1 MPNRF
6 HQWIAVHSAWLLAIT
21 ATFTLLALI
30 QLIDFQNGS
39 LRLSIDPSLD
49 AVSTQSQAD
58 RDYED
63 LIRLRFG
70 NREPIMVGLQT
81 NDIYTLESLTQLDRL
96 SRALAALDGVE
107 SVSSLTSTTIPRLE
121 NGNLYYSRVTPE
133 SLLNPELPEQ
143 LRKSTENNPLITGQL
158 VSRDGKSSVILV
170 HPQPMSE
177 LQILQS
183 RLAERILH
191 TADKEKINGG
201 NVLVTGSPVI
211 RSEISDSVAR
221 QLSSVVPAII
231 LVITAL
237 LALAFRTIRGVLLP
251 LATITIALIWIL
263 ATLSFLGRPINLI
276 TALVPPFI
284 ITMGLAYCA
293 HVLTEYEHLI
303 RTNTHINPIDRIID
317 LLREVSVPAMVTGL
331 TTIAGLLALLLNEQQ
346 SMIEFAW
353 ASALG
358 TAYLMILIQTFVPA
372 VLRFIKPTSKENALP
387 ASTLFE
393 ETGNRLSR
401 YDQKRRPFILWIAT
415 GSFILSLIL
424 ASNIEIGDV
433 FVGLFPADSRVRIDY
448 EAANLAMGGVNPID
462 ISIEGSSSDV
472 FTDPKILRELDILQ
486 NWLLLQPEVGA
497 VNGVTDHVKMLNRYL
512 ADDPEGGIPESRDAI
527 RQMLF
532 VGEGKL
538 LRGVINID
546 RSATLIH
553 IRLTVDDTSKI
564 GKFID
569 RLNTQLNQLPT
580 GLSTRLTG
588 GAVVMTE
595 SVRQATTGQ
604 LMSVGLALVLIY
616 LCLSIQFM
624 SLKVGLLATLPTAL
638 QTAIYFGI
646 LGLLGVRLNPTSV
659 LVECLVLGLA
669 IDDTIHY
676 LARFAS
682 AAKRSGSE
690 VVAAKKALHAVLRPV
705 TLTKA
710 ILALGFLTLV
720 TGDLNSQA
728 LFGWLAAL
736 TLFFTWIVDIFVTPA
751 FMSGIRIVS
760 LWDTLRLNLG
770 DRIQETI
777 PLFKGLTQRQAR
789 IFALMS
795 NLHTIPANT
804 RLITEGDG
812 AGSIYVVIDGE
823 LSVYIG
829 NGEDKIK
836 LAEMKRG
843 DVVGEGGYFGQR
855 RSASVDTLTASR
867 LLRFD
872 NEDQER
878 LCVAYPSIASRVF
891 LSLNQLQA
899 QRLVESR
906 SNDQNRRDRRKGDK
920 RNKDNSTSFDSELH

>member
-1 MPNRF
+1 
-6 HQWIAVHSAWLLAIT
+6 
-21 ATFTLLALI
+21 
-30 QLIDFQNGS
+30 
-39 LRLSIDPSLD
+39 
-49 AVSTQSQAD
+49 
-58 RDYED
+58 
-63 LIRLRFG
+63 
-70 NREPIMVGLQT
+70 
-81 NDIYTLESLTQLDRL
+81 
-96 SRALAALDGVE
+96 
-107 SVSSLTSTTIPRLE
+107 
-121 NGNLYYSRVTPE
+121 
-133 SLLNPELPEQ
+133 
-143 LRKSTENNPLITGQL
+143 
-158 VSRDGKSSVILV
+158 
-170 HPQPMSE
+170 
-177 LQILQS
+177 
-183 RLAERILH
+183 
-191 TADKEKINGG
+191 
-201 NVLVTGSPVI
+201 
-211 RSEISDSVAR
+211 
-221 QLSSVVPAII
+221 
-231 LVITAL
+231 
-237 LALAFRTIRGVLLP
+237 
-251 LATITIALIWIL
+251 
-263 ATLSFLGRPINLI
+263 
-276 TALVPPFI
+276 
-284 ITMGLAYCA
+284 
-293 HVLTEYEHLI
+293 
-303 RTNTHINPIDRIID
+303 
-317 LLREVSVPAMVTGL
+317 MVTGL

>member
-21 ATFTLLALI
+21 AAFTLLALI

-49 AVSTQSQAD
+49 AVSTLSQAD
-58 RDYED
+58 HDYED

-70 NREPIMVGLQT
+70 NREPIMVVLHS
-81 NDIYTLESLTQLDRL
+81 NNIYTLESLTQLDRL
-96 SRALAALDGVE
+96 SRALASLDGVE

-133 SLLNPELPEQ
+133 SLQNPELPEQ

-191 TADKEKINGG
+191 TADNEKMNGA
-201 NVLVTGSPVI
+201 NVMVTGSPVI

-303 RTNTHINPIDRIID
+303 RTNTHINPIDRIIG

-372 VLRFIKPTSKENALP
+372 VLRFIKPASKENALP
-387 ASTLFE
+387 ASSLFE

-424 ASNIEIGDV
+424 ASNIQIGDV
-433 FVGLFPADSRVRIDY
+433 FVGLFPADSRVRADY

-497 VNGVTDHVKMLNRYL
+497 VNGVIDHVKMLNRYL
-512 ADDPEGGIPESRDAI
+512 ADDPEGGIPKSRDAI

-538 LRGVINID
+538 LRGVVNID

-569 RLNTQLNQLPT
+569 RLNTQLNHLPT

-604 LMSVGLALVLIY
+604 LMSIGLALVLIY

-690 VVAAKKALHAVLRPV
+690 VVAARKALHAVLRPV

-823 LSVYIG
+823 LSIYIG

-836 LAEMKRG
+836 LTEMKRG

-906 SNDQNRRDRRKGDK
+906 SNDRHHRDRRKGDK